1 MRREPDHAL
10 LDAAALGGWAALI
23 DALPSPVWLVD
34 AEALRVVAANVA
46 AALLFGMPVRE
57 LIGRPALELSASPED
72 AFYWAEAAEGIAED
86 IESDTLVRRLSG
98 GQTLPV
104 TRRVTR
110 VRAGERMVYVVAL
123 VDRSE
128 QVRIERDLEASTAE
142 LQATLESTADGILVT
157 DLAGRIRNFNQRFAA
172 IWGVPEDLLVRR
184 DDDAVFDWM
193 RRSVIDPNTYMRRL
207 SAIDEATMLQ
217 ASDVIRLHGG
227 KVVERVTL
235 PHCIRGRPIG
245 RVYSFRDM
253 TEKLEANE
261 RIETL
266 SHTDALTGLPNRRQ
280 LGMRLDA
287 AIHAA
292 QRDASTFALLF
303 LNLDH
308 FKHVNDTLGHAFGDR
323 VLLDVAERIQACLRQ
338 MDTVARLGGD
348 EFVLLLDKADAT
360 SAEAVA
366 RRVSEELQR
375 PFAQAGMTF
384 TVTSS
389 IGIALFPA
397 DGSSSDEVMQHAD
410 TAMHAAKSAGRAGIR
425 FHQPG
430 PERSGPTL
438 RSRMQLD
445 HAMRQALAQG
455 RFRLNYQPKVE
466 LAGGRV
472 VGVEALLRWRDPE
485 RGEISPGEFIPVAEE
500 SGFIVALGD
509 WVLSTAVRQAAA
521 WERAGQPL
529 AVSVNVSAL
538 QFQQPGFVEHVGD
551 AVRDAGLTPELL
563 ELELT
568 ESILIQDAAEA
579 LARLNLLA
587 ELGVRLSIDDFGTG
601 YSSLSYLKRFPIA
614 CLKIDRSLVSGLPD
628 DASDAGIVRAI
639 VQMGRALN
647 LEIVAEGVETAAQRA
662 FLEQAG
668 CDLFQGFLFAPA
680 LDVVA
685 LQSRLDSHRNMPHAA
700 PRPAPPRHRV
710 AH

>member
-1 MRREPDHAL
+1 MRRDPGFE
-10 LDAAALGGWAALI
+10 ALGTAAPDGWSALI
-23 DALPSPVWLVD
+23 DAIPNPVWLVD
-34 AEALRVVAANVA
+34 AREVRIVAANEA
-46 AALLFGMPVRE
+46 AALLLGMPVAE
-57 LIGRPALELSASPED
+57 LIGMAAIELAATPED
-72 AFYWAEAAEGIAED
+72 VCFWNEVAEGVAD
-86 IESDTLVRRLSG
+86 NIESDTLMRRLG
-98 GQTLPV
+98 GTTVPV
-104 TRRVTR
+104 TRRATR
-110 VRAGERMVYVVAL
+110 VDAGGTVCYVVAL
-123 VDRSE
+123 LDRSE
-128 QVRIERDLEASTAE
+128 QVRVERALEAAAAE

-193 RRSVIDPNTYMRRL
+193 RRSVAEPTVYMRRL
-207 SAIDEATMLQ
+207 AAIDEATMLQ

-227 KVVERVTL
+227 KVIERVTQ
-235 PHCIRGRPIG
+235 PQCIRGRPIG
-245 RVYSFRDM
+245 RVFSFRDM

-266 SHTDALTGLPNRRQ
+266 SHTDVLTGLPNRR
-280 LGMRLDA
+280 LLNMRIESAL
-287 AIHAA
+287 HTA
-292 QRDASTFALLF
+292 QRDNTSVALLF

-308 FKHVNDTLGHAFGDR
+308 FKHVNDTLGHAFGDL
-323 VLLDVAERIQACLRQ
+323 VLVDVAERIQGCLRQ
-338 MDTVARLGGD
+338 NDTVARLGGD
-348 EFVLLLDKADAT
+348 EFVLLLTQADAAG
-360 SAEAVA
+360 AEAIA
-366 RRVSEELQR
+366 RRVSEELLR
-375 PFAQAGMTF
+375 PFTEGGMNF
-384 TVTSS
+384 TVTAS
-389 IGIALFPA
+389 IGIALHPG
-397 DGSSSDEVMQHAD
+397 DGSGADELIQHAD

-430 PERSGPTL
+430 PERAGPTL

-455 RFRLNYQPKVE
+455 RFRLNYQPKVDISS
-466 LAGGRV
+466 GQV

-509 WVLSTAVRQAAA
+509 WVLATAVRQAAA
-521 WERAGQPL
+521 WQQAGKPL

-538 QFQQPGFVEHVGD
+538 QFQQPGFADHVGD
-551 AVRDAGLTPELL
+551 VVRDAGLAPALL

-568 ESILIQDAAEA
+568 ESILIQDAQEA
-579 LARLNLLA
+579 LARLNQLA

-628 DASDAGIVRAI
+628 DESDAAIVRAI
-639 VQMGRALN
+639 VQMGRALH
-647 LEIVAEGVETAAQRA
+647 LQTVAEGVETQAQRA
-662 FLEQAG
+662 FLQQAG
-668 CDLFQGFLFAPA
+668 CDVFQGFLFAPA
-680 LDVVA
+680 LDVIA
-685 LQSRLDSHRNMPHAA
+685 LQSRLEAQRALAALPPVAVPHRLL
-700 PRPAPPRHRV
+700 